1 MARRLALLLA
11 LLAAVVSAVPA
22 AAAAKLPK
30 NFLWGVATA
39 GFQGDM
45 GPGAP
50 NDPNSDWWAW
60 VRDPENI
67 QQKRVSGDLPENGG
81 SQWTNYK
88 TDIALAR
95 KRLNA
100 NAYRLSIEW
109 SRIFPRSTEG
119 ATTMAE
125 LGALADHSALQH
137 YRQVLTAIRAAH
149 MTPFVTLNHFTLPLW
164 LHDPIGARNAF
175 ASAGPDDT
183 PPSFPNAGWLD
194 PRAPGEF
201 AKYAGYVAAKLGKLI
216 DYYSPINEANVVAVQ
231 GYLNVPGIFA
241 SWFPPGVFN
250 YQAVISVL
258 MNEARANAAAYNAVK
273 AQDATARVGL
283 VQHFIAFR
291 PKRPGQ
297 RLDRVGAQ
305 HADYLF
311 NRTFVDAAIKGDY
324 DANADGVIQ
333 PSEHHPELAH
343 KSDYIGINYYRTGDA
358 TGLAQPL
365 SKSIPL
371 YDFIPKVEYTKND
384 CPSTCSDLGW
394 NISPAS
400 LRSLIPALGKRY
412 RLPMYITE
420 NGIADRRDRL
430 RAKYIRDHVRAVRQA
445 VRAGA
450 DVRGYFY
457 WSLED
462 NLEWSD
468 GYGPHFGLFTKARRM
483 RPSAKV
489 FRAETGRR

>member
-1 MARRLALLLA
+1 M
-11 LLAAVVSAVPA
+11 
-22 AAAAKLPK
+22 
-30 NFLWGVATA
+30 
-39 GFQGDM
+39 
-45 GPGAP
+45 
-50 NDPNSDWWAW
+50 
-60 VRDPENI
+60 
-67 QQKRVSGDLPENGG
+67 
-81 SQWTNYK
+81 
-88 TDIALAR
+88 
-95 KRLNA
+95 NA

-119 ATTMAE
+119 ATTGD
-125 LGALADHSALQH
+125 LDALADQSALAH

-149 MTPFVTLNHFTLPLW
+149 MTPFVTLNHFALPLW
-164 LHDPIGARNAF
+164 LHDPIAARNAF
-175 ASAGPDDT
+175 AGVGPDDP
-183 PPSFPNAGWLD
+183 PPSYGAAGWLD
-194 PRAPGEF
+194 PRAPAEF
-201 AKYAGYVAAKLGKLI
+201 AKYARYIAAKLGNLV

-231 GYLNVPGIFA
+231 GYLNVPGVFA
-241 SWFPPGVFN
+241 SWYPPGVFN
-250 YQAVISVL
+250 FQAVIGAL
-258 MNEARANAAAYNAVK
+258 MAEARANAAAYEAVK
-273 AQDATARVGL
+273 AEDPTARVGL

-297 RLDRVGAQ
+297 RIDRTGAR

-311 NRTFVDAAIKGDY
+311 NRTFLDAAIKGDY

-333 PSEHHPELAH
+333 PSEHHPELAR
-343 KSDYIGINYYRTGDA
+343 KSDYIGINYYRTGDV

-371 YDFIPKVEYTKND
+371 YDFIPKVEYTKKD

-400 LRSLIPALGKRY
+400 LRGLIPALGKRY

-430 RAKYIRDHVRAVRQA
+430 RAKYIRDHVAAVRQA
-445 VRAGA
+445 VRAGG

-468 GYGPHFGLFTKARRM
+468 GYAPKFGLFTKARKTRA
-483 RPSAKV
+483 SAKA
-489 FRAETGRR
+489 FRAETLRR

>member
-1 MARRLALLLA
+1 MARLVCVLALLVAAVLA
-11 LLAAVVSAVPA
+11 LPATASAR
-22 AAAAKLPK
+22 LPR

-67 QQKRVSGDLPENGG
+67 QKKRVSGDLPERGG
-81 SQWTNYK
+81 SQWTKYK
-88 TDIALAR
+88 TDIGLAR
-95 KRLNA
+95 NKLNA

-119 ATTMAE
+119 ATTLGE
-125 LGALADHSALQH
+125 LDAIADQSALAH
-137 YRQVLTAIRAAH
+137 YRAVLTALRRAH
-149 MTPFVTLNHFTLPLW
+149 MTAFVTLNHFTLPLW
-164 LHDPIGARNAF
+164 LHDPIAARNAF
-175 ASAGPDDT
+175 AGIGPDDP
-183 PPSFPNAGWLD
+183 PPSFPSAGWLD
-194 PRAPGEF
+194 PRAPREF
-201 AKYAGYVAAKLGKLI
+201 AKYAGYIAAKLGDVI

-231 GYLNVPGIFA
+231 GYLNVDGVFA
-241 SWFPPGVFN
+241 TWYPPGVFN
-250 YQAVISVL
+250 YRAVIDAL
-258 MNEARANAAAYNAVK
+258 FAEARANAAAYDAVK
-273 AQDATARVGL
+273 AQDSTARVGL

-297 RLDRVGAQ
+297 RIDRAGTA

-311 NRTFVDAAIKGDY
+311 NRSFLDAAIKGDY
-324 DANADGVIQ
+324 DTNADGVISD
-333 PSEHHPELAH
+333 SERHPELAR
-343 KSDYIGINYYRTGDA
+343 KSDFIGINYYRTGEV
-358 TGLAQPL
+358 TGLPQPL

-371 YDFIPKVEYTKND
+371 YDFIPKVDYTKKD

-400 LRSLIPALGKRY
+400 LRGLIPVLGRRY
-412 RLPMYITE
+412 GLPMYVTE
-420 NGIADRRDRL
+420 NGIADARDRN
-430 RAKYIRDHVRAVRQA
+430 RAKYIRDHVQAVRAA

-462 NLEWSD
+462 NLEWAD
-468 GYGPHFGLFTKARRM
+468 GYAPKFGLFTKAREM

-489 FRAETGRR
+489 FRAETLRR

>member
-1 MARRLALLLA
+1 VARRLLA
-11 LLAAVVSAVPA
+11 FVFACLVAFGSSAS
-22 AAAAKLPK
+22 AAAKLPK
-30 NFLWGVATA
+30 GFLWGVATA

-45 GPGAP
+45 GRGAP
-50 NDPNSDWWAW
+50 NDPNSDWWVWLHDAQ
-60 VRDPENI
+60 NI
-67 QQKRVSGDLPENGG
+67 QQKHVSGDLPENGG
-81 SQWTNYK
+81 SQWTKYK
-88 TDIALAR
+88 SDVGLAR
-95 KRLNA
+95 KKLNA

-119 ATTMAE
+119 GTTVGE
-125 LGALADHSALQH
+125 LDALADRTALKH

-164 LHDPIGARNAF
+164 LHDPIAARDPF
-175 ASAGPDDT
+175 AGVGPDDP
-183 PPSFPNAGWLD
+183 PPSFGAAGWLD
-194 PRAPGEF
+194 PRAPSEF
-201 AKYAGYVAAKLGKLI
+201 AKYAGYIAAKLGDLI

-231 GYLNVPGIFA
+231 GYLNVPGVFA
-241 SWFPPGVFN
+241 AWFPPGVFN
-250 YQAVISVL
+250 YRAVISAL
-258 MNEARANAAAYNAVK
+258 LAEARGNAAAYDAIK
-273 AQDATARVGL
+273 EQDATARVGL

-297 RLDRVGAQ
+297 RIDRTGTQ

-311 NRTFVDAAIKGDY
+311 NRTFLDAAIKGDY
-324 DANADGVIQ
+324 DANADRVIVT
-333 PSEHHPELAH
+333 SEHHPQLAH
-343 KSDYIGINYYRTGDA
+343 KSDYLGINYYRTGEV

-365 SKSIPL
+365 SNSVPL
-371 YDFIPKVEYTKND
+371 YDFIPKVEYTKKD
-384 CPSTCSDLGW
+384 CPSTCSDVGW

-400 LRSLIPALGKRY
+400 LRGLIPVLGKRY

-430 RAKYIRDHVRAVRQA
+430 RAKYIRDHVAAVRQA

-468 GYGPHFGLFTKARRM
+468 GYAPKFGLFTKARKM
-483 RPSAKV
+483 PASAKA
-489 FRAETGRR
+489 FRAETLRR